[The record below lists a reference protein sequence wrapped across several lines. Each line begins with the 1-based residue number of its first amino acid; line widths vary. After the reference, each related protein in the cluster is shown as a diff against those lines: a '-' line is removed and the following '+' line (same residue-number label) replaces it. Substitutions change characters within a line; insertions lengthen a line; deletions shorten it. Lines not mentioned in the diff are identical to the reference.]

1 MWTRLHEGG
10 PVTYD
15 DYITTD
21 YADQGD
27 PRCEG
32 CGWLVCLCGEP
43 VEEER

>member
-1 MWTRLHEGG
+1 
-10 PVTYD
+10 VTYD

-32 CGWLVCLCGEP
+32 CGRLECLCGEP